1 MANLIFWNVRGI
13 GNDASLARL
22 KRIVKK
28 HSVGLV
34 ALLEP
39 FLGPESISSTVLSL
53 GFGGGSANVS
63 GKIWIL
69 WSKSISVHPIFDS
82 SQLLSVAC
90 TSSYFASPI

>member
-1 MANLIFWNVRGI
+1 MANLLFWNVRGI

-39 FLGPESISSTVLSL
+39 FLDPEGISSIIISL
-53 GFGGGSANVS
+53 GFGGGSANIS
-63 GKIWIL
+63 GKVWIL
-69 WSKSISVHPIFDS
+69 WSKSI
-82 SQLLSVAC
+82 
-90 TSSYFASPI
+90 